1 MKIPY
6 KQEPNTQ
13 EPNTQEPKRFVT
25 FDHEQFITA
34 KPEHVKD
41 LIVKMHM
48 KSESDLAM
56 ADIILGR
63 IRKDKKV
70 IEDRYR
76 EPVDRAHKAHKKL
89 TTERNDMIENYD
101 WAENL
106 LKDKMKT
113 YNMESDRK
121 ALAEAEVTTT
131 SMSRP
136 KPRSELKHTTFIEK
150 WKYRITDITKIPFN
164 YMMPDDKK
172 IAATVRSM
180 GGMAEINGIHIFRDD
195 EVRIKT

>member
-6 KQEPNTQ
+6 KQEPGQKNL
-13 EPNTQEPKRFVT
+13 VT
-25 FDHEQFITA
+25 MDHKQLVA
-34 KPEHVKD
+34 GDPDHVCD
-41 LIVKMHM
+41 LIVAMSM
-48 KSESDLAM
+48 KSDTDLAM
-56 ADIILGR
+56 ADVMIGR
-63 IRKDKKV
+63 IRNDKKK
-70 IEDRYR
+70 IEDAYQ

-89 TTERNDMIENYD
+89 TTERNDILKHYD

-150 WKYRITDITKIPFN
+150 WKYRITDETKLPRN
-164 YMMPDDKK
+164 YMMPDEKR

-180 GGMAEINGIHIFRDD
+180 GGMAEINGIQIYRDD

>member
-6 KQEPNTQ
+6 KKEPGQKNL
-13 EPNTQEPKRFVT
+13 VT
-25 FDHEQFITA
+25 MDHEQLIA
-34 KPEHVKD
+34 SDPDHVCD
-41 LIVKMHM
+41 LILGMSM
-48 KSESDLAM
+48 KSDADLAL
-56 ADIILGR
+56 ADIMIGR
-63 IRKDKKV
+63 IRTDKKK
-70 IEDRYR
+70 IEDEYK
-76 EPVDRAHKAHKKL
+76 EPVERAHKAHKKL
-89 TTERNDMIENYD
+89 TTERNKIITHYD

-106 LKDKMKT
+106 LKDKMKA

-131 SMSRP
+131 SMPRP

-150 WKYRITDITKIPFN
+150 WKYRITDETKLPRN

-172 IAATVRSM
+172 IAATVRNM
-180 GGMAEINGIHIFRDD
+180 GGMAEINGIQVYRDD

>member
-6 KQEPNTQ
+6 KT
-13 EPNTQEPKRFVT
+13 EPKNFVT
-25 FDHEQFITA
+25 MDHEQLITA
-34 KPEHVKD
+34 DPDHVCD
-41 LIVKMHM
+41 LIVAMSM
-48 KSESDLAM
+48 KSDTDLAM
-56 ADIILGR
+56 ADVMIGR
-63 IRKDKKV
+63 IRNDKKK
-70 IEDRYR
+70 IEDAYK

-89 TTERNDMIENYD
+89 TTERNDILKHYD

-106 LKDKMKT
+106 LKDKMKR

-136 KPRSELKHTTFIEK
+136 KPRSDLKHTTFIEK
-150 WKYRITDITKIPFN
+150 WKYRITDATKIPPQ

-172 IAATVRSM
+172 IAATVRNM
-180 GGMAEINGIHIFRDD
+180 GGMAEINGIQIFRDD